1 MSSQKEPVRT
11 KYLGRHLM
19 LKREFLEKL
28 LRGEKRAT
36 IRLGKVKPKY
46 KEMIVHSGGR
56 PVAKI
61 EITQVVYK
69 HVKDL
74 TDEDAREDG
83 VENKEQLLDILRR
96 MYKEEIR
103 DTDIVSI
110 IKFRLVQSLSEIDV
124 GKPYGGLEPV
134 DIARLALRC
143 LEDVFDEDEIKILRL
158 LTIYKSLRAVAV
170 KLYGNINKRWI
181 IRKVLRKAYRELLKR
196 GLLRAKNTKNRRTRN
211 D

>member
-11 KYLGRHLM
+11 KYLRRHLM

-46 KEMIVHSGGR
+46 KEMIIHSGGR

-61 EITQVVYK
+61 EVTQVVYK

-83 VENKEQLLDILRR
+83 VENKEQLLNILKR

-124 GKPYGGLEPV
+124 EKPYGGLEPV
-134 DIARLALRC
+134 DIARLALRY
-143 LEDVFDEDEIKILRL
+143 LEDIFDEDEIKILRL
-158 LTIYKSLRAVAV
+158 LTIYRSLRAVAI

>member
-134 DIARLALRC
+134 DIARLALRY